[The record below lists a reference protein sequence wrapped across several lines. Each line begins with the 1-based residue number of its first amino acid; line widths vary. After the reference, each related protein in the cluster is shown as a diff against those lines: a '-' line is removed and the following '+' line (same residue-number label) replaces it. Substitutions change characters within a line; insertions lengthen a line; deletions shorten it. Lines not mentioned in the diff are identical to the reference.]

1 MTGEAELRFYAELRD
16 FLADTDGR
24 VRRRFDVSPSVKD
37 LIESSGVPHTEVDLV
52 LVNGEPVDFAHRIHD
67 GDRVSVYPV
76 FESFEIESVTRVRSA
91 SLRTTRFVLDVH
103 LGRLARYLRLLG
115 FDTDYEPERD
125 DRELVR
131 TSLAERRIL
140 LTRDVELL
148 KHGGLTHGYFVR
160 STDPTDQL
168 LEVVRRL
175 HLAGAVEPF
184 TRCMACNGSLR
195 EVEKSQVEDEL
206 PDGVRRERDR
216 FWQCDRCRRLYW
228 RGSHIRHLEELVEA
242 ARRT

>member
-16 FLADTDGR
+16 FLADSDGR

-52 LVNGEPVDFAHRIHD
+52 LVNGNPVDFAHRIRD

-76 FESFEIESVTRVRSA
+76 FESFEIEGVTRVRSA

-115 FDTDYEPERD
+115 FDADYEPERD

-131 TSLAERRIL
+131 KSLAEHRIL
-140 LTRDVELL
+140 LTRDVGLL
-148 KHGGLTHGYFVR
+148 KYGSLTHGYFVR
-160 STDPTDQL
+160 STDPQDQL

-206 PDGVRRERDR
+206 PDGVRREQDR

-228 RGSHIRHLEELVEA
+228 RGSHIRRLEELVGA